1 MRIVDNAA
9 RSIELAPAE
18 AFRLAVAAARGERWR
33 EVLDLLTGVAR
44 RAETRGN
51 LPGLFYSCLGVAV
64 ARCEG
69 QRKEGVELCRYAVG
83 IQPEEP
89 DNHLHL
95 ATVYLM
101 LGRRKAAVNSVAEGL
116 ELRSDHRRLLE
127 LRRRIGVRRPPPIRF
142 LRRTNPLNVVIGQL
156 RHRISAGAGS

>member
-1 MRIVDNAA
+1 METLA
-9 RSIELAPAE
+9 RPSELAPAE
-18 AFRLAVAAARGERWR
+18 AFRRAVTAAREERWR
-33 EVLDLLTGVAR
+33 DVLDLLSGVAR
-44 RAETRGN
+44 RAEARGN

-101 LGRRKAAVNSVAEGL
+101 LGRKRAAVGAIVEGL
-116 ELRSDHRRLLE
+116 GLRSDHRRLLE
-127 LRRRIGVRRPPPIRF
+127 LQRRVGVRRPPPIRF
-142 LRRTNPLNVVIGQL
+142 LGRTNPLNVVIGQI
-156 RHRISAGAGS
+156 RHRISSRDQA